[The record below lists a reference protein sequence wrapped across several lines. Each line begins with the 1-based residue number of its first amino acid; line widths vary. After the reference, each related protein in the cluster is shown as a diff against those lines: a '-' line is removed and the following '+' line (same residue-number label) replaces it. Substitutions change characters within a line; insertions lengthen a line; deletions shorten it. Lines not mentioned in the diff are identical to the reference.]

1 MDTTGKHI
9 LFFDGDCL
17 FCQKTAQ
24 ILYRWDKTQ
33 TTYFTSLQGETA
45 SMLPPTWRNTTDTKG
60 RASGNAVLIE
70 SCGQS
75 DELRWRGANAT
86 LRALYLTRGPLAIFW
101 IFYFLPELSEEYSLR
116 FHRPKQAPAKLATKV
131 ARYQTNASETG
142 YCLES
147 KTLAINQATFSQ

>member
-1 MDTTGKHI
+1 MTPSDTSSANTMDTTGKHI

-24 ILYRWDKTQ
+24 ILYRWDNTQ

-101 IFYFLPELSEEYSLR
+101 IFYFLPDFLKNTVYDFIARNRHRLSGNKSCPL
-116 FHRPKQAPAKLATKV
+116 P
-131 ARYQTNASETG
+131 
-142 YCLES
+142 
-147 KTLAINQATFSQ
+147 NQCFRDRLLP